1 MQVEIAALARSS
13 YQSGGIVKLPLASI
27 IVTNHDYAAYVAA
40 CIQSALDQTYSNIE
54 IVIVDDAS
62 TDDSI
67 EVIEGFIKNRPSCR
81 LIRRTVNGGQGA
93 AMLDGLRAS
102 SGDFICF
109 LDADDI
115 LFPNFTSAHVF
126 VHLALRQ
133 QVAFT
138 SSDLVHINSCGRVLT
153 GSSGVIRN
161 IFLSDSPDSDIALP
175 ELAIADNIDALLNP
189 QREAIRR
196 CIHVPNARLGYH
208 WSSCSGLVF
217 KRAALEMLS
226 FDDVLLQMRISA
238 DFYLT
243 LCHFISGSAVIDSKL
258 GAYRIHG
265 RNGYAAQPFLDGID
279 TSCGAPN
286 NRYLFI
292 DALKATAA
300 MITGPRLEH
309 FWKLLGGEWLFP
321 PFVTNLQKYCETLNS
336 DGVDVRFF
344 AHGLAA
350 SIGKLTALSNEN
362 FAVHLLRDRLGLS
375 EDELIRY
382 GILKPPPPPLP
393 KARESY
399 LRRFLKAL
407 VSPRLALH
415 YARRLVWRLAPSK
428 S

>member
-27 IVTNHDYAAYVAA
+27 IVTNHNYSAYVAA

-138 SSDLVHINSCGRVLT
+138 SSDLVHINAAGRVLT
-153 GSSGVIRN
+153 GSSGIIRN
-161 IFLSDSPDSDIALP
+161 IFLSDSPDSDIALAD
-175 ELAIADNIDALLNP
+175 LAISDEIDAVLNP
-189 QREAIRR
+189 QRQAIRR
-196 CIHVPNARLGYH
+196 CIHVPNTRLGYH

-226 FDDVLLQMRISA
+226 FEDVLLQMRISA
-238 DFYLT
+238 DFYWT
-243 LCHFISGSAVIDSKL
+243 LCHFICGSAVIDSKL

-265 RNGYAAQPFLDGID
+265 RNGYSAQPFLDGID
-279 TSCGAPN
+279 TSSGAPN
-286 NRYLFI
+286 NKYLFI
-292 DALKATAA
+292 DSLRATAA
-300 MITGPRLEH
+300 MITGARLEH

-321 PFVTNLQKYCETLNS
+321 PFVARLQNYCETFNR

-350 SIGKLTALSNEN
+350 SAGKLAALSTKNY
-362 FAVHLLRDRLGLS
+362 VLYLLRDGLDLS
-375 EDELIRY
+375 EQELIRY
-382 GILKPPPPPLP
+382 GLLEPPPPKPP
-393 KARESY
+393 ESY
-399 LRRFLKAL
+399 LRKFLKAL